1 MRLEIFYQD
10 GSCLKNNWR
19 MLSSMVVFNQTP
31 LKDFAVMNASEL
43 SPYIDL
49 MKSFLANKID
59 AHEFEDRY
67 LSMFKED
74 TTDWTEE
81 EYENLNYLFGE
92 IDAFTPDPELRNEN
106 DIDEDQ
112 LREATKMTLTKLSML
127 S

>member
-1 MRLEIFYQD
+1 
-10 GSCLKNNWR
+10 
-19 MLSSMVVFNQTP
+19 
-31 LKDFAVMNASEL
+31 MNASEL

-112 LREATKMTLTKLSML
+112 LREVTKMTLARLS
-127 S
+127 SFTDDV